1 MSDTPAGPPAARPA
15 TASGTAAGM
24 RLLGVDLARSI
35 ALLGMM
41 ITHIIP
47 LDDPD
52 PTWATLFAGRSSAL
66 FAVLAGVSVVLS
78 TRTLLSVSGP
88 RAWLAAA
95 SGLWVRGAV
104 IFVLGLLLA
113 SLSSS
118 VAVILANYGL
128 MFIIAS
134 FLLRLPRLAL
144 GILAPVWLIA
154 TPFLS
159 HALRTG
165 QGLYPSYE
173 VPDVFMLADPGL
185 LLTELAITGY
195 YPVLQWMGFVLLGMC
210 IARLDWTSRSLW
222 TGLAFIGSA
231 VAALTLFA
239 SSLLLTMGGRAV
251 LEAELA
257 AGADP
262 FGSDLEY
269 LLTVGNYGTTP
280 PGSWWWLVI
289 AGPHSATPLDL
300 LHTSGVAVAV
310 LAVCMLAARGPALR
324 WLAPFIAAGA
334 MPLSIY
340 TVHVIGVAFTDA
352 LLPPLAGLAVHIL
365 AALVFASLWVRFVSP
380 RGPLEWP
387 LSRLVSRVRAGLLP
401 GPPAGRA

>member
-1 MSDTPAGPPAARPA
+1 MSDTPASPPAARPA

-41 ITHIIP
+41 ITHIVP

-113 SLSSS
+113 SLGSS
-118 VAVILANYGL
+118 VAVVLANYGL

-144 GILAPVWLIA
+144 GLLAPVWLIA
-154 TPFLS
+154 TPLLS

-165 QGLYPSYE
+165 QGLYPSYD

-185 LLTELAITGY
+185 LLQELAITGY

-210 IARLDWTSRSLW
+210 IARLEWTSRSLW
-222 TGLAFIGSA
+222 KGMLFIGAA
-231 VAALTLFA
+231 VAALALFA
-239 SSLLLTMGGRAV
+239 SSLLLTMGGRAA
-251 LEAELA
+251 LEAELS

-262 FGSDLEY
+262 LGSDLETI
-269 LLTVGNYGTTP
+269 LQVGNYGTTP
-280 PGSWWWLVI
+280 TGSWWWMII
-289 AGPHSATPLDL
+289 AGPHSSTPLDL
-300 LHTSGVAVAV
+300 LHSSGVAVAV
-310 LAVCMLAARGPALR
+310 LAACMLIARGAAVR
-324 WLAPFIAAGA
+324 WLMPFIAAGA
-334 MPLSIY
+334 MPLTIY
-340 TVHVIGVAFTDA
+340 TAHVVAVVFTEL
-352 LLPPLAGLAVHIL
+352 LLPPLLSLFLHI
-365 AALVFASLWVRFVSP
+365 ATALVFATVWRRAVSA

-387 LSRLVSRVRAGLLP
+387 VSRLVSTVRKAIL
-401 GPPAGRA
+401 AR